1 MFTTQ
6 LRKIGNSQ
14 AVIIPKDELER
25 LGIPEGATVSIEVRQ
40 VEVTVTPILPR
51 HIQAA
56 SDTALQWGE
65 TGLRYLADN

>member
-25 LGIPEGATVSIEVRQ
+25 LGIPEGATVSVEVRQ
-40 VEVTVTPILPR
+40 VEVTIAPILPK
-51 HIQAA
+51 HLKEA
-56 SDTALQWGE
+56 SDRALGWGE
-65 TGLRYLADN
+65 EGLRYLAEN